1 MKKPLKKSPVIA
13 FAEVL
18 YQRAAE
24 ICTAANDGEDPEI
37 IIKAWEGSLEEE
49 IKRVIGSLETV
60 IIMERPEI
68 VPDKLSKGGKNTAK
82 WHVTIESNP
91 LLDGDGWDADD
102 LADIIQAGFHKW
114 RRNHARLMMTEVI
127 VTNSK
132 PAAPAKILKKSII
145 LTMETTLIIKHGN

>member
-1 MKKPLKKSPVIA
+1 MKKALKKSPVIA

-49 IKRVIGSLETV
+49 IKRVTGSLETV

-68 VPDKLSKGGKNTAK
+68 VPDKLSKGGKNTANGM
-82 WHVTIESNP
+82 SP
-91 LLDGDGWDADD
+91 LRATLFWMAT
-102 LADIIQAGFHKW
+102 AGTPMTLPTSS
-114 RRNHARLMMTEVI
+114 RRAF
-127 VTNSK
+127 TNG
-132 PAAPAKILKKSII
+132 AAIMP
-145 LTMETTLIIKHGN
+145 G

>member
-1 MKKPLKKSPVIA
+1 MKKALKKSPVIA

-49 IKRVIGSLETV
+49 IKRVTGSLETV

-82 WHVTIESNP
+82 WHVTVESNP
-91 LLDGDGWDADD
+91 LLD
-102 LADIIQAGFHKW
+102 L
-114 RRNHARLMMTEVI
+114 
-127 VTNSK
+127 S
-132 PAAPAKILKKSII
+132 
-145 LTMETTLIIKHGN
+145 LIHI

>member
-1 MKKPLKKSPVIA
+1 MKNPLKKSPVIA

-18 YQRAAE
+18 YRRAAE
-24 ICTAANDGEDPEI
+24 ICTAANGGEDPEI
-37 IIKAWEGSLEEE
+37 IIKAWDGSLEEE
-49 IKRVIGSLETV
+49 IKRVTGSLETV
-60 IIMERPEI
+60 IVMERPEI
-68 VPDKLSKGGKNTAK
+68 VPDRLSKNGKSTAK

-102 LADIIQAGFHKW
+102 LADIIQEGFHKW
-114 RRNHARLMMTEVI
+114 RRNHARLTITEVI

-132 PAAPAKILKKSII
+132 PSPAKLLKKSIV